1 MTKNILFETEEFI
14 FWKEHVDI
22 ADASLSRYTCELR
35 KFDRYLQEVGF
46 EGELNFD
53 RFFFDPITKEYAP
66 IDKPFIDEFIE
77 DLFKKGKSKYV
88 VYTVINALSNYFHF
102 LESMEMIK
110 HNPMKYYR
118 NPYYERKLIDRSI
131 SIQEARKLLQAAVEM
146 DPFHKGKFVI
156 VLLLLTTALRNS
168 DLRKIK
174 ISQIDFE
181 KRVIIVEESKG
192 EVASVQMTALLT
204 QELRNFVSHPFWK
217 QWAGGEDKEL
227 FFNPKTMKPLSKKAL
242 TDLIKEIAVH
252 AKIEK
257 KVTPHTL
264 RHTTAMIL
272 LESGFNL
279 KMIQRQ
285 LRHKRLA
292 TTLRYLKMT
301 PNYKELQESLLDDDN
316 DVNAKLKLTLFAQ

>member
-1 MTKNILFETEEFI
+1 MTKNIIFETDEFK

-22 ADASLSRYTCELR
+22 AAASLSRYTCELR
-35 KFDRYLQEVGF
+35 KFDQYIQEIGF

-53 RFFFDPITKEYAP
+53 RFFFDPYTKEFAP
-66 IDKPFIDEFIE
+66 IDKQFIDEFIE

-102 LESMEMIK
+102 LESMEMVK
-110 HNPMKYYR
+110 HNPMKHYR

-131 SIQEARKLLQAAVEM
+131 SIQEARKLLQAAEEM
-146 DPFHKGKFVI
+146 DPFHRGKFVI
-156 VLLLLTTALRNS
+156 VLLLLTTGLRNG

-174 ISQIDFE
+174 ISQVDFE
-181 KRVIIVEESKG
+181 KSIIIVEESKG
-192 EVASVQMTALLT
+192 EFASVQLTALLT
-204 QELRNFVSHPFWK
+204 EELKKFVSHPFWQ
-217 QWAGGEDKEL
+217 QWANGEDKEL
-227 FFNPKTMKPLSKKAL
+227 FFNPKTMKPFSKAAL
-242 TDLIKEIAVH
+242 TDLIKEIATH
-252 AKIEK
+252 AKIDR

-301 PNYKELQESLLDDDN
+301 PKYKELQDSLLNDDDN
-316 DVNAKLKLTLFAQ
+316 D